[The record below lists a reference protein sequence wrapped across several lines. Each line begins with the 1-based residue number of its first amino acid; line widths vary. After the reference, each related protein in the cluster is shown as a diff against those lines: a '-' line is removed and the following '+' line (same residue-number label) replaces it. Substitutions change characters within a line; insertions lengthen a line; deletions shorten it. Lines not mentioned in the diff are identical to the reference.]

1 MGLKCGDSALAGAD
15 HGDQIIRLR
24 LVMSTSNQSEW
35 VSIDPSR
42 SSLIVEAYSINPQAL
57 SASYGTVTHLSPEI
71 QVGSRPLNGVIVQF
85 SEGSTYRIVRRDQE
99 DNEAVQY
106 TSIEQEDLP

>member
-1 MGLKCGDSALAGAD
+1 
-15 HGDQIIRLR
+15 
-24 LVMSTSNQSEW
+24 MSTSNQSEW

-57 SASYGTVTHLSPEI
+57 SASYGTVTHLSPEV